1 MQSDKSR
8 LLTEHPSKIEKIY
21 NKNYQ
26 SKENKKI
33 FQVSRLLT
41 AVGSC
46 RSQCSSYKFYILEIL
61 SKKLKKIQPAL
72 TEHNNN
78 QKIYRDFR

>member
-1 MQSDKSR
+1 LK
-8 LLTEHPSKIEKIY
+8 KIY

-41 AVGSC
+41 AA
-46 RSQCSSYKFYILEIL
+46 RTNFTYLKF
-61 SKKLKKIQPAL
+61 
-72 TEHNNN
+72 
-78 QKIYRDFR
+78 F